1 MGLPEW
7 SAGIRLVSDGL
18 SLALFIR
25 KRGAGGVGVCEGSE
39 VPETGTG
46 RPDSAP
52 VAGV

>member
-1 MGLPEW
+1 MRFPEW
-7 SAGIRLVSDGL
+7 SAGIRPASAGM

-25 KRGAGGVGVCEGSE
+25 KRGAGEVGVCEGSE